1 MQHHWKGPHHVALC
15 GSVSGDDL
23 LVFFFSPFAYVASN
37 SILIVYIASDS
48 HLLPSA
54 LLFLSLLYPL
64 FSLLFRRAVLS
75 VPSWSFFISLLCFL
89 SPCPRSSLLL
99 LFSLLFKGLDDGQ
112 VGVSTGLCSTE
123 GSVPPCAKVMLGSH
137 IVFYE

>member
-15 GSVSGDDL
+15 GSVSS
-23 LVFFFSPFAYVASN
+23 FFSPFAYVASN
-37 SILIVYIASDS
+37 SVLIVYIASDS

-64 FSLLFRRAVLS
+64 FFTPVPPSSIVCTLLVFLYLPPLFSLSLPSLLT
-75 VPSWSFFISLLCFL
+75 PPPLL
-89 SPCPRSSLLL
+89 
-99 LFSLLFKGLDDGQ
+99 SLLFKGLDDGQ